1 MRLKPIALQHEVSR
15 RSDQGGGNS
24 AGAQRDHRFFLGTD
38 DDECDILIRSE
49 AVFLQNHLHHQI
61 VGTAA
66 G

>member
-1 MRLKPIALQHEVSR
+1 MRLKPIALEHEISR

-24 AGAQRDHRFFLGTD
+24 AGPQGDHRFFLGAD
-38 DDECDILIRSE
+38 DDDCDILIGRE

-61 VGTAA
+61 IGTAA